1 MLYHDPRTSP
11 GHLFYDVLEREE
23 WQNTTGCYSLT
34 FSVEENWRAGGQAQI
49 IFDGDNSLAGRKRE
63 TNIKA
68 ALIMTRITGWNIDNE
83 TL

>member
-23 WQNTTGCYSLT
+23 WQNPTGCYSLA

-49 IFDGDNSLAGRKRE
+49 IFDGDNSLAGA
-63 TNIKA
+63 KA
-68 ALIMTRITGWNIDNE
+68 RNQHKSGFNNDAYHRMEYRQ
-83 TL
+83 